1 MGEGGTALPDSDE
14 RWGGPAA
21 SPAPRRVGAVG
32 RAPPQEKPPHP
43 GVTKAC
49 AQRPQDLEPAGIIT

>member
-21 SPAPRRVGAVG
+21 SPAPRRVGAVS
-32 RAPPQEKPPHP
+32 RAPPRRNPPIPGLPKPVLRDPK
-43 GVTKAC
+43 TWSLQAS
-49 AQRPQDLEPAGIIT
+49 

>member
-1 MGEGGTALPDSDE
+1 MREARLYRIQTRGGGAQLP
-14 RWGGPAA
+14 PQ
-21 SPAPRRVGAVG
+21 PHVGWELWAEP
-32 RAPPQEKPPHP
+32 PPQEKPPHP